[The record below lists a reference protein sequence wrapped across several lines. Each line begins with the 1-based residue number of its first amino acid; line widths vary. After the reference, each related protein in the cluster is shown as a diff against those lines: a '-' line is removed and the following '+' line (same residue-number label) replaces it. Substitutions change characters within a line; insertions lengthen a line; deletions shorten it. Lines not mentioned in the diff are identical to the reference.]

1 MMNLPYQFDDINN
14 ISLKKNERG
23 TFTYEIEGIY
33 RGQKVKLIAEN
44 VSIYQ
49 EPIKELRYFEDRIPL
64 EFYEENK
71 TLTPANL
78 IGLVFCPY
86 NYVNGRNDE
95 VLFTFTIEE
104 R

>member
-1 MMNLPYQFDDINN
+1 MINLPYQFSDIDN

-23 TFTYEIEGIY
+23 TFTYEVEGTY
-33 RGQKVKLIAEN
+33 KGQKVKLLAEN

-49 EPIKELRYFEDRIPL
+49 EPINELSHSEDRIPL
-64 EFYEENK
+64 EFYEETK
-71 TLTPANL
+71 ELWGANL

-86 NYVNGRNDE
+86 NYIDGRNDKI
-95 VLFTFTIEE
+95 LFTIEE

>member
-1 MMNLPYQFDDINN
+1 MINLPYQFSDIDN

-23 TFTYEIEGIY
+23 TFTYEVEGTY
-33 RGQKVKLIAEN
+33 KGQKIKLLAEN

-49 EPIKELRYFEDRIPL
+49 EPIRDLKYFKDRL
-64 EFYEENK
+64 SFNFFEENK
-71 TLTPANL
+71 VLVEANL

-86 NYVNGRNDE
+86 NYIDGRNDM
-95 VLFTFTIEE
+95 VLFTIEE

>member
-1 MMNLPYQFDDINN
+1 MINLPYQFSDIDN

-23 TFTYEIEGIY
+23 TFTYEVEGTY
-33 RGQKVKLIAEN
+33 KGQKVKLLAEN

-49 EPIKELRYFEDRIPL
+49 EPIRELRYFEDRIPL

-71 TLTPANL
+71 RLVTADL

-86 NYVNGRNDE
+86 NYIDGRNDE
-95 VLFTFTIEE
+95 ILFTIEE

>member
-1 MMNLPYQFDDINN
+1 MKLPYQFDDINS
-14 ISLKKNERG
+14 ISLKKNQRG
-23 TFTYEIEGIY
+23 TFTYEIEGTY
-33 RGQKVKLIAEN
+33 KGQKVKLLAEN

-49 EPIKELRYFEDRIPL
+49 EPIKELRYFEDRVPL

-71 TLTPANL
+71 GIVSANL

-86 NYVNGRNDE
+86 NYTDGRNDE
-95 VLFTFTIEE
+95 VLFTFTVEE